1 LQESRQAALAYA
13 LRLLGRREY
22 CEADIR
28 RKLMLREYEPEVIES
43 VVTRLKEENYLS
55 DARYAEGY
63 LRGRLRK
70 GEVPWLAARRA
81 RERGVDESALRNV
94 LEDAQAGFDAEAAC
108 RDLLARRDPQRLR
121 HQDEKQ
127 WQKQARFLR
136 NKGFDAAT
144 ILRVMNEKVEDSR

>member
-1 LQESRQAALAYA
+1 
-13 LRLLGRREY
+13 
-22 CEADIR
+22 
-28 RKLMLREYEPEVIES
+28 MLREYAPEIVDD
-43 VVTRLKEENYLS
+43 VVSRLKAENYLS

-81 RERGVDESALRNV
+81 KERGVDEAALAGV
-94 LEDAQAGFDAEAAC
+94 LEAAEAGFDPLQAC
-108 RDLLARRDPQRLR
+108 RELLARRDPQRLR
-121 HQDEKQ
+121 HADEKQ

-144 ILRVMNEKVEDSR
+144 ILRVMNEKLEDSR

>member
-1 LQESRQAALAYA
+1 MQQGEQAALAYA

-28 RKLMLREYEPEVIES
+28 RKLMLRECAPEVIDTVIE
-43 VVTRLKEENYLS
+43 RLKAENYLS

-63 LRGRLRK
+63 LRGRLKK

-81 RERGVDESALRNV
+81 KERGVDASALAGA
-94 LEDAQAGFDAEAAC
+94 LDDAKAGFDALASC
-108 RDLLARRDPQRLR
+108 RELLARRDPQRLR
-121 HQDEKQ
+121 HTDEKQ
-127 WQKQARFLR
+127 WQKLARFLR

-144 ILRVMNEKVEDSR
+144 ILRVMNEKVEDPR